1 MYSMTG
7 HGLFSSKYKGFIFEF
22 EVKSINSKFLD
33 LSIKSNL
40 DSIIPEKEIRKL
52 VKNKI
57 ERGKVEIGIHILKS
71 KNDQNKIDKKEF
83 NKLFKQIR
91 GMVDST
97 KISDETIL
105 NNTFLIY
112 EKKQNFPNIKISKKN
127 ILDNVMNAVEKCMNS
142 RLDEGKSIK
151 KDLLKNINKISQSLN
166 FIKKLD
172 KKRAKEKR
180 KKIESQ
186 LSKLESLKIDEV
198 RLEQEI
204 FYFLDKIDI
213 NEEINRLTKHI
224 SLFKK
229 TINER
234 GPLGKKINFISQ
246 ELGREIN
253 TIGAKCN
260 DFDMQSN
267 TIKMKSNLEKIKEES
282 FNIL

>member
-1 MYSMTG
+1 MTG
-7 HGLFSSKYKGFIFEF
+7 YGLFSSKYEGFILEF

-33 LSIKSNL
+33 LNIKSNL

-52 VKNKI
+52 VKDKI
-57 ERGKVEIGIHILKS
+57 ERGKVEVGINLLNS

-83 NKLFKQIR
+83 NKLFKQIK
-91 GMVDST
+91 GMVDSI

-112 EKKQNFPNIKISKKN
+112 EKKQNVPNIKISKKN
-127 ILDNVMNAVEKCMNS
+127 ILDNVMKAVEKCMNS
-142 RLDEGKSIK
+142 RFDEGKSIK
-151 KDLLKNINKISQSLN
+151 KDLLKNINEISKSLN
-166 FIKKLD
+166 LIIKLD
-172 KKRAKEKR
+172 KKRAVEKR

-186 LSKLESLKIDEV
+186 LNKLKSLKIDEL

-213 NEEINRLTKHI
+213 NEEITRLTKHI

-229 TINER
+229 TLKER
-234 GPLGKKINFISQ
+234 GPHGKKINFISQ

-260 DFDMQSN
+260 DFDIQSN
-267 TIKMKSNLEKIKEES
+267 TIKMKTNLEKIKEES

>member
-1 MYSMTG
+1 MTG
-7 HGLFSSKYKGFIFEF
+7 YGLFSSKYEGSILEF

-33 LSIKSNL
+33 LNIKSNL

-52 VKNKI
+52 VKDKI
-57 ERGKVEIGIHILKS
+57 ERGKVEVGINLLNS

-83 NKLFKQIR
+83 NKLFKQIK
-91 GMVDST
+91 GMVDSI

-112 EKKQNFPNIKISKKN
+112 EKKQNVPNIKISKKN
-127 ILDNVMNAVEKCMNS
+127 ILDNVMNAVEKYMNS
-142 RLDEGKSIK
+142 RFDEGKSIK
-151 KDLLKNINKISQSLN
+151 KDLLKNINEISKSLN
-166 FIKKLD
+166 LIKKLD
-172 KKRAKEKR
+172 KKRAIEKR

-186 LSKLESLKIDEV
+186 LNKLKSLKIDEL

-213 NEEINRLTKHI
+213 NEEITRLTKHI

-229 TINER
+229 TLKER
-234 GPLGKKINFISQ
+234 GPHGKKINFISQ

-260 DFDMQSN
+260 DFDIQSN
-267 TIKMKSNLEKIKEES
+267 TIKMKTNLEKIKEES

>member
-1 MYSMTG
+1 MTG
-7 HGLFSSKYKGFIFEF
+7 YGLFSSKYEGSILEF

-33 LSIKSNL
+33 LNIKSNL

-52 VKNKI
+52 VKDKI
-57 ERGKVEIGIHILKS
+57 ERGKVEVGINLLNS

-83 NKLFKQIR
+83 NKLFKQIK
-91 GMVDST
+91 GMVDSI

-112 EKKQNFPNIKISKKN
+112 EKKQNVPNIKISKKN
-127 ILDNVMNAVEKCMNS
+127 ILDNVMKAVEKCMNS
-142 RLDEGKSIK
+142 RFDEGKSIK
-151 KDLLKNINKISQSLN
+151 KDLLKNINEISKSLN
-166 FIKKLD
+166 LIKKLD
-172 KKRAKEKR
+172 KKRAIEKR

-186 LSKLESLKIDEV
+186 LNKLKSLKIDEL

-213 NEEINRLTKHI
+213 NEEITRLTKHI

-234 GPLGKKINFISQ
+234 GPHGKKINFISQ

-253 TIGAKCN
+253 TIASKCN
-260 DFDMQSN
+260 DFDIQSN
-267 TIKMKSNLEKIKEES
+267 TIKMKTNLEKIKEES

>member
-1 MYSMTG
+1 MTG
-7 HGLFSSKYKGFIFEF
+7 YGLFSSKYEGSILEF

-33 LSIKSNL
+33 LNIKSNL

-52 VKNKI
+52 VKDKI
-57 ERGKVEIGIHILKS
+57 ERGKVEVGINLLNS

-83 NKLFKQIR
+83 NKLFKQIK
-91 GMVDST
+91 GMVDSI

-112 EKKQNFPNIKISKKN
+112 EKKQNVPNIKISKKN
-127 ILDNVMNAVEKCMNS
+127 ILDNVMKAVEKCMNS
-142 RLDEGKSIK
+142 RFDEGKSIK
-151 KDLLKNINKISQSLN
+151 KDLLKNINEISKSLN
-166 FIKKLD
+166 LIKKLD
-172 KKRAKEKR
+172 KKRAIEKR

-186 LSKLESLKIDEV
+186 LNKLKSLKIDEL

-213 NEEINRLTKHI
+213 NEEITRLTKHI

-229 TINER
+229 TLKER
-234 GPLGKKINFISQ
+234 GPHGKKINFISQ

-260 DFDMQSN
+260 DFDIQSN
-267 TIKMKSNLEKIKEES
+267 TIKMKTNLEKIKEES

>member
-1 MYSMTG
+1 MTG
-7 HGLFSSKYKGFIFEF
+7 YGLFSSKYEGSILEF

-33 LSIKSNL
+33 LNIKSNL

-52 VKNKI
+52 VKDKI
-57 ERGKVEIGIHILKS
+57 ERGKVEVGINLLNS

-83 NKLFKQIR
+83 NKLFKQIK
-91 GMVDST
+91 GMVDSI
-97 KISDETIL
+97 KISDEPIL

-112 EKKQNFPNIKISKKN
+112 EKKQNVPNIKISKKN
-127 ILDNVMNAVEKCMNS
+127 ILDNVMNAVKKCMNS
-142 RLDEGKSIK
+142 RFDEGKSIK
-151 KDLLKNINKISQSLN
+151 KDLLKNINEISKSLN
-166 FIKKLD
+166 LIKKLD
-172 KKRAKEKR
+172 KKRAIEKR

-186 LSKLESLKIDEV
+186 LNKLKSLKIDEL

-213 NEEINRLTKHI
+213 NEEITRLTKHI

-229 TINER
+229 TLKER
-234 GPLGKKINFISQ
+234 GPHGKKINFISQ

-260 DFDMQSN
+260 DFDIQSN
-267 TIKMKSNLEKIKEES
+267 TIKMKTNLEKIKEES

>member
-1 MYSMTG
+1 MTG
-7 HGLFSSKYKGFIFEF
+7 YGLFSSKYEGSILEF

-33 LSIKSNL
+33 LNIKSNL
-40 DSIIPEKEIRKL
+40 DSNIPEKEIRKL
-52 VKNKI
+52 VKDKI
-57 ERGKVEIGIHILKS
+57 ERGKVEVGINLLNS

-83 NKLFKQIR
+83 NKLFKQIK
-91 GMVDST
+91 GMVDSI

-112 EKKQNFPNIKISKKN
+112 EKKQNVPNIKISKKN
-127 ILDNVMNAVEKCMNS
+127 ILDNVMNAVKKCMNS
-142 RLDEGKSIK
+142 RFDEGKSIK
-151 KDLLKNINKISQSLN
+151 KDLLKNINEISKSLN

-172 KKRAKEKR
+172 KKRAIEKR

-186 LSKLESLKIDEV
+186 LNKLKSLKIDEL

-213 NEEINRLTKHI
+213 NEEITRLTKHI

-229 TINER
+229 TLKER
-234 GPLGKKINFISQ
+234 GPHGKKINFISQ

-260 DFDMQSN
+260 DFDIQSN
-267 TIKMKSNLEKIKEES
+267 TIKMKTNLEKIKEES

>member
-1 MYSMTG
+1 MTG
-7 HGLFSSKYKGFIFEF
+7 YGLFSSKYEGFILEF

-33 LSIKSNL
+33 LNIKSNL
-40 DSIIPEKEIRKL
+40 DSIIPEKGIRKL
-52 VKNKI
+52 VKDKI
-57 ERGKVEIGIHILKS
+57 ERGKVEVGINLLNS

-83 NKLFKQIR
+83 NKLFKQIK
-91 GMVDST
+91 GMVDSI

-112 EKKQNFPNIKISKKN
+112 EKKQNVTNIKISKKN
-127 ILDNVMNAVEKCMNS
+127 ILDNVMKAVEKCMNS
-142 RLDEGKSIK
+142 RFDEGKSIK
-151 KDLLKNINKISQSLN
+151 KDLLKNINEISKSLN
-166 FIKKLD
+166 LIKKLD
-172 KKRAKEKR
+172 KKRAIEKR

-186 LSKLESLKIDEV
+186 LNKLKSLKIDEL

-213 NEEINRLTKHI
+213 NEEITRLTKHI

-229 TINER
+229 TLKER
-234 GPLGKKINFISQ
+234 GPHGKKINFISQ

-260 DFDMQSN
+260 DFDIQSN
-267 TIKMKSNLEKIKEES
+267 TIKMKTNLEKIKEES

>member
-1 MYSMTG
+1 MTG
-7 HGLFSSKYKGFIFEF
+7 YGLFSSRYEGSILEF

-33 LSIKSNL
+33 LNIKSNL

-52 VKNKI
+52 VKDKI
-57 ERGKVEIGIHILKS
+57 ERGKVEVGINLLNS

-83 NKLFKQIR
+83 NKLFKQIK
-91 GMVDST
+91 GMVDSI

-127 ILDNVMNAVEKCMNS
+127 ILDNVMKAVEKYMNS
-142 RLDEGKSIK
+142 RFDEGKSIK
-151 KDLLKNINKISQSLN
+151 KDLLKNINEISKSLN
-166 FIKKLD
+166 HIIKLD
-172 KKRAKEKR
+172 KKRAIEKR

-186 LSKLESLKIDEV
+186 LNKLKSLKIDEL

-213 NEEINRLTKHI
+213 NEEITRLTKHI

-234 GPLGKKINFISQ
+234 GPHGKKINFISQ

-260 DFDMQSN
+260 DFDIQSN
-267 TIKMKSNLEKIKEES
+267 TIKMKTNLEKIKEES

>member
-1 MYSMTG
+1 MTG
-7 HGLFSSKYKGFIFEF
+7 YGLFSSKYEGSILEF

-33 LSIKSNL
+33 LNIKSNL
-40 DSIIPEKEIRKL
+40 DSIIPEKDIRKL
-52 VKNKI
+52 VKDKI
-57 ERGKVEIGIHILKS
+57 ERGKVEVGINLLNS

-83 NKLFKQIR
+83 NKLFKQIK
-91 GMVDST
+91 GMVDSI

-112 EKKQNFPNIKISKKN
+112 EKKQNVPNIKISKKN
-127 ILDNVMNAVEKCMNS
+127 ILDNVMKAVEKCMNS
-142 RLDEGKSIK
+142 RFDEGKSIK
-151 KDLLKNINKISQSLN
+151 KDLLKNINEISKSLN
-166 FIKKLD
+166 LIKKLD
-172 KKRAKEKR
+172 KKRAIEKR

-186 LSKLESLKIDEV
+186 LNKLKSLKIDEL

-213 NEEINRLTKHI
+213 NEEITRLTKHI

-234 GPLGKKINFISQ
+234 GPHGKKINFISQ

-253 TIGAKCN
+253 TIASKCN
-260 DFDMQSN
+260 DFDIQSN
-267 TIKMKSNLEKIKEES
+267 TIKMKTNLEKIKEES

>member
-1 MYSMTG
+1 MTG
-7 HGLFSSKYKGFIFEF
+7 YGLFSSKYEGSILEF

-33 LSIKSNL
+33 LNIKSNL

-52 VKNKI
+52 VKDKI
-57 ERGKVEIGIHILKS
+57 ERGKVEVGINLLNS

-83 NKLFKQIR
+83 NKLFKQIK
-91 GMVDST
+91 GMVDSI

-112 EKKQNFPNIKISKKN
+112 EKKQNVPNIKITKKN

-142 RLDEGKSIK
+142 RFDEGKFIK
-151 KDLLKNINKISQSLN
+151 KDLLKNINEISKSLN
-166 FIKKLD
+166 LIKKLD
-172 KKRAKEKR
+172 KKRAIEKR

-186 LSKLESLKIDEV
+186 LNKLKSLKIDEL

-213 NEEINRLTKHI
+213 NEEITRLTKHI

-229 TINER
+229 TLKER
-234 GPLGKKINFISQ
+234 GPHGKKINFISQ

-260 DFDMQSN
+260 DFDIQSN
-267 TIKMKSNLEKIKEES
+267 TIKMKTNLEKIKEES

>member
-1 MYSMTG
+1 MTG
-7 HGLFSSKYKGFIFEF
+7 YGLFSSKYEGSILEF

-33 LSIKSNL
+33 LNIKSNL

-52 VKNKI
+52 VKDKI
-57 ERGKVEIGIHILKS
+57 ERGKVEVGINLLNS

-83 NKLFKQIR
+83 NKLFKQIK
-91 GMVDST
+91 GMVDSI

-112 EKKQNFPNIKISKKN
+112 EKKQNVPNIKISKKN
-127 ILDNVMNAVEKCMNS
+127 ILDNVMKAVEKCMNS
-142 RLDEGKSIK
+142 RFDEGKSIK
-151 KDLLKNINKISQSLN
+151 KDLLKNINEISKSLN
-166 FIKKLD
+166 LIIKLD
-172 KKRAKEKR
+172 KKRAIEKR

-186 LSKLESLKIDEV
+186 LNKLKSLKIDEL

-213 NEEINRLTKHI
+213 NEEITRLTKHI

-229 TINER
+229 TLKER
-234 GPLGKKINFISQ
+234 GPHGKKINFISQ

-260 DFDMQSN
+260 DFDIQSN
-267 TIKMKSNLEKIKEES
+267 TIKMKTNLEKIKEES

>member
-1 MYSMTG
+1 MTG
-7 HGLFSSKYKGFIFEF
+7 YGLFSSKYEGFILEF

-33 LSIKSNL
+33 LNIKSNL

-52 VKNKI
+52 VKDKI
-57 ERGKVEIGIHILKS
+57 ERGKVEVGINLLNS

-83 NKLFKQIR
+83 NKLFKQIK
-91 GMVDST
+91 GMVDSI

-112 EKKQNFPNIKISKKN
+112 EKKQNVPNIKISKKN
-127 ILDNVMNAVEKCMNS
+127 ILDNVMNAVKKCMNS
-142 RLDEGKSIK
+142 RFDEGKSIK
-151 KDLLKNINKISQSLN
+151 KDLLKNINKISKSLN
-166 FIKKLD
+166 LIKKLD
-172 KKRAKEKR
+172 KKRAIEKR

-186 LSKLESLKIDEV
+186 LNKLKSLKIDEL

-213 NEEINRLTKHI
+213 NEEITRLTKHI

-229 TINER
+229 TLKER
-234 GPLGKKINFISQ
+234 GPHGKKINFISQ

-260 DFDMQSN
+260 DFDIQSN
-267 TIKMKSNLEKIKEES
+267 TIKMKTNLEKIKEES

>member
-1 MYSMTG
+1 MTG
-7 HGLFSSKYKGFIFEF
+7 YGLFSSKHEGSILEF

-33 LSIKSNL
+33 LNIKSNL

-52 VKNKI
+52 VKDKI
-57 ERGKVEIGIHILKS
+57 ERGKVEVGINLLNS

-83 NKLFKQIR
+83 NKLFKQIK
-91 GMVDST
+91 GMVDSI

-142 RLDEGKSIK
+142 RFDEGKFIK
-151 KDLLKNINKISQSLN
+151 KDLLKNINEISKSLN
-166 FIKKLD
+166 HIIKLD
-172 KKRAKEKR
+172 KKRAIEKR

-186 LSKLESLKIDEV
+186 LNKLKSLKIDEL

-213 NEEINRLTKHI
+213 NEEITRLTKHI

-229 TINER
+229 TLKER
-234 GPLGKKINFISQ
+234 GPHGKKINFISQ

-260 DFDMQSN
+260 DFDIQSN
-267 TIKMKSNLEKIKEES
+267 TIKMKTNLEKIKEES

>member
-1 MYSMTG
+1 MTG
-7 HGLFSSKYKGFIFEF
+7 YGLFSSKYEGSIFEF

-33 LSIKSNL
+33 LNIKSNL

-52 VKNKI
+52 VKDKI
-57 ERGKVEIGIHILKS
+57 ERGKVEVGINLLNS

-83 NKLFKQIR
+83 NKLFKQIK
-91 GMVDST
+91 GMVDSI

-112 EKKQNFPNIKISKKN
+112 EKKQNVPNIKISKKN
-127 ILDNVMNAVEKCMNS
+127 ILDNVMNAVKKCMNS
-142 RLDEGKSIK
+142 RFDEGKSIK
-151 KDLLKNINKISQSLN
+151 KDLLKNINEISKSLN
-166 FIKKLD
+166 LIKKLD
-172 KKRAKEKR
+172 KKRAIEKR

-186 LSKLESLKIDEV
+186 LNKLKSLKIDEL

-213 NEEINRLTKHI
+213 NEEITRLTKHI

-229 TINER
+229 TLKER
-234 GPLGKKINFISQ
+234 GPHGKKINFISQ

-260 DFDMQSN
+260 DFDIQSN
-267 TIKMKSNLEKIKEES
+267 TIKMKTNLEKIKEES

>member
-1 MYSMTG
+1 MTG
-7 HGLFSSKYKGFIFEF
+7 YGLFSSKYEGSIFEF

-33 LSIKSNL
+33 LNIKSNL

-52 VKNKI
+52 VKDKI
-57 ERGKVEIGIHILKS
+57 ERGKVEVGINLLNS

-83 NKLFKQIR
+83 NKLFKQIK
-91 GMVDST
+91 GMVDSI

-112 EKKQNFPNIKISKKN
+112 EKKQNVPNIKISKKN
-127 ILDNVMNAVEKCMNS
+127 ILDNVMKAVEKCMNS
-142 RLDEGKSIK
+142 RFDEGKSIK
-151 KDLLKNINKISQSLN
+151 KDLLKNINEISKSLN
-166 FIKKLD
+166 LIKKLD
-172 KKRAKEKR
+172 KKRAIEKR

-186 LSKLESLKIDEV
+186 LNKLKSLKIDEL

-213 NEEINRLTKHI
+213 NEEITRLTKHI

-229 TINER
+229 TLKER
-234 GPLGKKINFISQ
+234 GPHGKKINFISQ

-260 DFDMQSN
+260 DFDIQSN
-267 TIKMKSNLEKIKEES
+267 TIKMKTHLEKIKEES

>member
-1 MYSMTG
+1 MTG
-7 HGLFSSKYKGFIFEF
+7 YGLFSSKYEGSILEF

-33 LSIKSNL
+33 LNIKSNL

-52 VKNKI
+52 VKDKI
-57 ERGKVEIGIHILKS
+57 ERGKVEVGINLLNS

-83 NKLFKQIR
+83 NKLFKQIK
-91 GMVDST
+91 GMVDSI

-112 EKKQNFPNIKISKKN
+112 EKKQNVPNIKISKKN
-127 ILDNVMNAVEKCMNS
+127 ILDNVMNAVKKCMNS
-142 RLDEGKSIK
+142 RFDEGKSIK
-151 KDLLKNINKISQSLN
+151 KDLLKNINEISKSLN
-166 FIKKLD
+166 LIKKLD
-172 KKRAKEKR
+172 KKRAIEKR

-186 LSKLESLKIDEV
+186 LNKLKSLKIDEL

-213 NEEINRLTKHI
+213 NEEITRLTKHI

-229 TINER
+229 TIKER
-234 GPLGKKINFISQ
+234 GPHGKKINFISQ

-260 DFDMQSN
+260 DFDIQSN
-267 TIKMKSNLEKIKEES
+267 TIKMKTNLEKIKEES

>member
-1 MYSMTG
+1 MTG
-7 HGLFSSKYKGFIFEF
+7 YGLFSSKYEGSILEF

-33 LSIKSNL
+33 LNIKSNL

-52 VKNKI
+52 VKDKI
-57 ERGKVEIGIHILKS
+57 ERGKVEVGINLLNS

-83 NKLFKQIR
+83 NKLFKQIK
-91 GMVDST
+91 GMVDSI

-105 NNTFLIY
+105 NNTFLIN
-112 EKKQNFPNIKISKKN
+112 EKKQNVPNIKISKKN
-127 ILDNVMNAVEKCMNS
+127 ILDNVMKAVEKCMNS
-142 RLDEGKSIK
+142 RFDEGKSIK
-151 KDLLKNINKISQSLN
+151 KDLLKNINEISKSLN
-166 FIKKLD
+166 LIKKLD
-172 KKRAKEKR
+172 KKRAIEKR

-186 LSKLESLKIDEV
+186 LNKLKSLKIEEL

-204 FYFLDKIDI
+204 FYFLEKIDI
-213 NEEINRLTKHI
+213 NEEITRLTKHI

-229 TINER
+229 TLKER
-234 GPLGKKINFISQ
+234 GPHGKKINFISQ

-260 DFDMQSN
+260 DFDIQSN
-267 TIKMKSNLEKIKEES
+267 TIKMKTNLEKIKEES

>member
-1 MYSMTG
+1 
-7 HGLFSSKYKGFIFEF
+7 
-22 EVKSINSKFLD
+22 
-33 LSIKSNL
+33 
-40 DSIIPEKEIRKL
+40 
-52 VKNKI
+52 
-57 ERGKVEIGIHILKS
+57 
-71 KNDQNKIDKKEF
+71 
-83 NKLFKQIR
+83 
-91 GMVDST
+91 MVDSI

-127 ILDNVMNAVEKCMNS
+127 ILDNVMYAVEKCMNS
-142 RLDEGKSIK
+142 RFDEGKSIK
-151 KDLLKNINKISQSLN
+151 KDLLKNINEISKSLN
-166 FIKKLD
+166 LIKKLD
-172 KKRAKEKR
+172 KKRAIEKR

-186 LSKLESLKIDEV
+186 LNKLKSLKIDEL

-213 NEEINRLTKHI
+213 NEEITRLTKHI

-229 TINER
+229 TLKER
-234 GPLGKKINFISQ
+234 GPHGKKINFISQ

-260 DFDMQSN
+260 DFDIQSN
-267 TIKMKSNLEKIKEES
+267 TIKMKTNLEKIKEES

>member
-1 MYSMTG
+1 MTG
-7 HGLFSSKYKGFIFEF
+7 YGLFSSKYEGSILEF

-33 LSIKSNL
+33 LNIKSNL

-52 VKNKI
+52 VKDKI
-57 ERGKVEIGIHILKS
+57 ERGKVEVGINLLNS

-83 NKLFKQIR
+83 NKLFKQIK
-91 GMVDST
+91 GMVDSI

-112 EKKQNFPNIKISKKN
+112 EKKQNVPNIKITKKN
-127 ILDNVMNAVEKCMNS
+127 ILDNVMNVVEKCMNS
-142 RLDEGKSIK
+142 RFDEGKSIK
-151 KDLLKNINKISQSLN
+151 KDLLKNINEISKSLN
-166 FIKKLD
+166 LIKKLD
-172 KKRAKEKR
+172 KKRAIEKR

-186 LSKLESLKIDEV
+186 LNKLKSLKIDEL

-213 NEEINRLTKHI
+213 NEEITRLTKHI

-229 TINER
+229 TLKER
-234 GPLGKKINFISQ
+234 GPHGKKINFISQ

-260 DFDMQSN
+260 DFDIQSN
-267 TIKMKSNLEKIKEES
+267 TIKMKTNLEKIKEES

>member
-1 MYSMTG
+1 MTG
-7 HGLFSSKYKGFIFEF
+7 YGLFSSKYEGSILEF

-33 LSIKSNL
+33 LNIKSNL

-52 VKNKI
+52 VKDKI
-57 ERGKVEIGIHILKS
+57 ERGKVEVGINLLNS
-71 KNDQNKIDKKEF
+71 KNNQNKIDKKEF
-83 NKLFKQIR
+83 NKLFKQIK
-91 GMVDST
+91 GMVDSI

-112 EKKQNFPNIKISKKN
+112 EKKQNVPNIKISKKN
-127 ILDNVMNAVEKCMNS
+127 ILDNVMNSIEKCMNS
-142 RLDEGKSIK
+142 RFDEGKSIK
-151 KDLLKNINKISQSLN
+151 KDLLKNINEISKSLN
-166 FIKKLD
+166 LIKKLD
-172 KKRAKEKR
+172 KKRAIEKR

-186 LSKLESLKIDEV
+186 LNKLKSLKIDEL

-213 NEEINRLTKHI
+213 NEEITRLTKHI

-229 TINER
+229 TLNER
-234 GPLGKKINFISQ
+234 GPHGKKINFISQ

-260 DFDMQSN
+260 DFDIQSN
-267 TIKMKSNLEKIKEES
+267 TIKMKTNLEKIKEES

>member
-1 MYSMTG
+1 MTG
-7 HGLFSSKYKGFIFEF
+7 YGLFSSKHEGSILEF

-33 LSIKSNL
+33 LNIKSNL

-52 VKNKI
+52 VKDKI
-57 ERGKVEIGIHILKS
+57 ERGKVEVGINLLNS

-83 NKLFKQIR
+83 NKLFKQIK
-91 GMVDST
+91 GMVDSI

-112 EKKQNFPNIKISKKN
+112 EKKQNVPNIKISKKN
-127 ILDNVMNAVEKCMNS
+127 ILDNVINAVEKCMNS

-151 KDLLKNINKISQSLN
+151 KDLLKNINEISKSLN

-172 KKRAKEKR
+172 KKRAIEKR

-186 LSKLESLKIDEV
+186 LNKLKSLKIDEL

-213 NEEINRLTKHI
+213 NEEITRLTKHI

-229 TINER
+229 TLKER
-234 GPLGKKINFISQ
+234 GPHGKKINFISQ

-260 DFDMQSN
+260 DFDIQSN
-267 TIKMKSNLEKIKEES
+267 TIKMKTNLEKIKEES

>member
-1 MYSMTG
+1 MTG
-7 HGLFSSKYKGFIFEF
+7 YGLFSSKYEGSILEF

-33 LSIKSNL
+33 LNIKSNL

-52 VKNKI
+52 VKDKI
-57 ERGKVEIGIHILKS
+57 ERGKVEVGINLLNS

-83 NKLFKQIR
+83 NKLFKQIK
-91 GMVDST
+91 GMVDSI

-112 EKKQNFPNIKISKKN
+112 EKKQNVPNIKISKKN
-127 ILDNVMNAVEKCMNS
+127 ILDNVMNAVEKYMNS
-142 RLDEGKSIK
+142 RFDEGKSIK
-151 KDLLKNINKISQSLN
+151 KDLLKNINEISKSLN
-166 FIKKLD
+166 LIKKLD
-172 KKRAKEKR
+172 KKRAIEKR

-186 LSKLESLKIDEV
+186 LNKLKSLKIDEL

-213 NEEINRLTKHI
+213 NEEITRLTKHI

-229 TINER
+229 TLKER
-234 GPLGKKINFISQ
+234 GPHGKKINFISQ

-260 DFDMQSN
+260 DFDIQIN
-267 TIKMKSNLEKIKEES
+267 TIKMKTNLEKIKEES

>member
-1 MYSMTG
+1 MTG
-7 HGLFSSKYKGFIFEF
+7 YGLFSSKYEGSILEF

-33 LSIKSNL
+33 LNIKSNL

-52 VKNKI
+52 VKDKI
-57 ERGKVEIGIHILKS
+57 ERGKVEVGINLLNS

-83 NKLFKQIR
+83 NKLFKQIK
-91 GMVDST
+91 GIVDSI

-112 EKKQNFPNIKISKKN
+112 EKKQNVTNIKISKKN
-127 ILDNVMNAVEKCMNS
+127 ILDNVMKAVEKCMNS
-142 RLDEGKSIK
+142 RFDEGKSIK
-151 KDLLKNINKISQSLN
+151 KDLLKNINEISKSLN
-166 FIKKLD
+166 LIKKLD
-172 KKRAKEKR
+172 KKRAIEKR

-186 LSKLESLKIDEV
+186 LNKLKSLKIDEL

-213 NEEINRLTKHI
+213 NEEITRLTKHI

-229 TINER
+229 TLKER
-234 GPLGKKINFISQ
+234 GPHGKKINFISQ

-260 DFDMQSN
+260 DFDIQSN
-267 TIKMKSNLEKIKEES
+267 TIKMKTNLEKIKEES

>member
-1 MYSMTG
+1 MTG
-7 HGLFSSKYKGFIFEF
+7 YGLFSSKYEGSILEF

-33 LSIKSNL
+33 LNIKSNL

-52 VKNKI
+52 VKDKI
-57 ERGKVEIGIHILKS
+57 ERGKVEVGINLLNS

-83 NKLFKQIR
+83 NKLFKQIK
-91 GMVDST
+91 GMVDSI

-127 ILDNVMNAVEKCMNS
+127 ILDNVMYAVEKCMNS
-142 RLDEGKSIK
+142 RFDEGKSIK
-151 KDLLKNINKISQSLN
+151 KDLLKNINEISKSLN
-166 FIKKLD
+166 LIKKLD
-172 KKRAKEKR
+172 KKRAIEKR

-186 LSKLESLKIDEV
+186 LNKLKSLKIDEL

-213 NEEINRLTKHI
+213 NEEITRLTKHI

-229 TINER
+229 TLKER
-234 GPLGKKINFISQ
+234 GPHGKKINFISQ

-260 DFDMQSN
+260 DFDIQSN
-267 TIKMKSNLEKIKEES
+267 TIKMKTNLEKIKEES

>member
-1 MYSMTG
+1 MTG
-7 HGLFSSKYKGFIFEF
+7 YGLFSSKYEGFILEF

-33 LSIKSNL
+33 LNIKSNL

-52 VKNKI
+52 VKDKI
-57 ERGKVEIGIHILKS
+57 ERGKVEVGINLLNS

-83 NKLFKQIR
+83 NKLFKQIK
-91 GMVDST
+91 GMVDSI

-112 EKKQNFPNIKISKKN
+112 EKKQNVPNIKISKKN
-127 ILDNVMNAVEKCMNS
+127 ILDNVMKAVEKCMNS
-142 RLDEGKSIK
+142 RFDEGKSIK
-151 KDLLKNINKISQSLN
+151 KDLLKNINEISKSLN
-166 FIKKLD
+166 LIKKLD
-172 KKRAKEKR
+172 KKRAIEKR

-186 LSKLESLKIDEV
+186 LNKLKSLKIDEL

-213 NEEINRLTKHI
+213 NEEITRLTKHI

-229 TINER
+229 TLKER
-234 GPLGKKINFISQ
+234 GPHGKKINFISQ

-260 DFDMQSN
+260 DFDIQSN
-267 TIKMKSNLEKIKEES
+267 TIKMKTNLEKIKEES

>member
-1 MYSMTG
+1 MTG
-7 HGLFSSKYKGFIFEF
+7 YGLFSSKYEGFILEF

-33 LSIKSNL
+33 LNIKSNL
-40 DSIIPEKEIRKL
+40 DSTIPEKEIRKL
-52 VKNKI
+52 VKDKI
-57 ERGKVEIGIHILKS
+57 ERGKVEVGINLLNS

-83 NKLFKQIR
+83 NKLFKQIK
-91 GMVDST
+91 GMVDSI

-112 EKKQNFPNIKISKKN
+112 EKKQNVPNIKISKKN
-127 ILDNVMNAVEKCMNS
+127 ILDNVMKAVEKCMNS
-142 RLDEGKSIK
+142 RFDEGKSIK
-151 KDLLKNINKISQSLN
+151 KDLLKNINEISKSLN
-166 FIKKLD
+166 LIKKLD
-172 KKRAKEKR
+172 KKRAIEKR

-186 LSKLESLKIDEV
+186 LNKLKSLKIDEL

-213 NEEINRLTKHI
+213 NEEITRLTKHI

-229 TINER
+229 TLKER
-234 GPLGKKINFISQ
+234 GPHGKKINFISQ

-260 DFDMQSN
+260 DFDIQSN
-267 TIKMKSNLEKIKEES
+267 TIKMKTNLEKIKEES

>member
-1 MYSMTG
+1 MTG
-7 HGLFSSKYKGFIFEF
+7 YGLFSSKYEGSILEF

-33 LSIKSNL
+33 LNIKSNL

-52 VKNKI
+52 VKDKI
-57 ERGKVEIGIHILKS
+57 ERGKVEVGINLLNS

-83 NKLFKQIR
+83 NKLFKQIK
-91 GMVDST
+91 GMVDSI

-112 EKKQNFPNIKISKKN
+112 EKKQNVPNIKISKKN
-127 ILDNVMNAVEKCMNS
+127 ILDNVMKAVEKCMNS
-142 RLDEGKSIK
+142 RFDEGKSIK
-151 KDLLKNINKISQSLN
+151 KDLLKNINEISKSLN
-166 FIKKLD
+166 LIKKLD
-172 KKRAKEKR
+172 KKRAIEKR

-186 LSKLESLKIDEV
+186 LNKLKSLKIDEL

-213 NEEINRLTKHI
+213 NEEITRLTKHI

-234 GPLGKKINFISQ
+234 GPHGKKINFISQ

-260 DFDMQSN
+260 DFDIQSN
-267 TIKMKSNLEKIKEES
+267 TIKMKTNLEKIKEES

>member
-1 MYSMTG
+1 MTG
-7 HGLFSSKYKGFIFEF
+7 YGLFSSKYEGSILEF

-33 LSIKSNL
+33 LNIKSNL

-52 VKNKI
+52 VKDKI
-57 ERGKVEIGIHILKS
+57 ERGKVEVGINLLNS
-71 KNDQNKIDKKEF
+71 KNDQSKIDKKEF
-83 NKLFKQIR
+83 NKLFKQIK
-91 GMVDST
+91 GMVDSI

-112 EKKQNFPNIKISKKN
+112 EKKQNVPNIKITKKN
-127 ILDNVMNAVEKCMNS
+127 ILDNVMKAVEKCMNS
-142 RLDEGKSIK
+142 RFDEGKSIK
-151 KDLLKNINKISQSLN
+151 KDLLKNINEISKSLN
-166 FIKKLD
+166 LIIKLD
-172 KKRAKEKR
+172 KKRAVEKR

-186 LSKLESLKIDEV
+186 LNKLKSLKIDEL

-213 NEEINRLTKHI
+213 NEEITRLTKHI

-229 TINER
+229 TLKEI
-234 GPLGKKINFISQ
+234 GPHGKKINFISQ

-260 DFDMQSN
+260 DFDIQSN
-267 TIKMKSNLEKIKEES
+267 TIKMKTNLEKIKEES

>member
-1 MYSMTG
+1 MTG
-7 HGLFSSKYKGFIFEF
+7 YGLFSSKYEGSILEF

-33 LSIKSNL
+33 LNIKSNL
-40 DSIIPEKEIRKL
+40 DSIIPEKDIRKL
-52 VKNKI
+52 VKDKI
-57 ERGKVEIGIHILKS
+57 ERGKVEVGINLLNS

-83 NKLFKQIR
+83 NKLFKQIK
-91 GMVDST
+91 GMVDSI

-112 EKKQNFPNIKISKKN
+112 EKKQNVPNIKISKKN

-142 RLDEGKSIK
+142 RFDEGKSIK
-151 KDLLKNINKISQSLN
+151 KDLLKNINEISKSLN
-166 FIKKLD
+166 LIKKLD
-172 KKRAKEKR
+172 KKRAIEKR

-186 LSKLESLKIDEV
+186 LNKLKSLKIDEL

-213 NEEINRLTKHI
+213 NEEITRLTKHI

-229 TINER
+229 TLKER
-234 GPLGKKINFISQ
+234 GPHGKKINFISQ

-260 DFDMQSN
+260 DFDIQSN
-267 TIKMKSNLEKIKEES
+267 TIKMKTNLEKIKEES